1 MAEQNMELSEE
12 TLDRITKF
20 IEDYDL
26 DGRKRNLRKVFFDYL
41 RQQQAGLDAEFNN
54 VLNDVESVIELL
66 EDIGTKDKTVG
77 L

>member
-1 MAEQNMELSEE
+1 MELSEE